1 MLKEQLFIV
10 ELVPASFLETELFSP
25 PSLFFCTTDQ
35 NKSKSYSLG
44 LQFYITSSGSKFKKN

>member
-25 PSLFFCTTDQ
+25 PSLSFVQQIKIKVRVTPWVCNFT
-35 NKSKSYSLG
+35 
-44 LQFYITSSGSKFKKN
+44 